1 MCPECRPEPEAP
13 TFTPVAEVSARLYF
27 GCALIVIVVCTGIA
41 VPTSDVDDE
50 YLVGQTL
57 YGLTAAFWVLVP
69 MFLAWP
75 KKHSVDIPFPTLFET
90 VRNLERRL
98 RGVALV
104 VTAGLVILLIHL
116 VFYPWPATIP
126 DIQDLHEQYKQ
137 QGHPTLRVPEPMPPP
152 PTAP

>member
-1 MCPECRPEPEAP
+1 
-13 TFTPVAEVSARLYF
+13 
-27 GCALIVIVVCTGIA
+27 
-41 VPTSDVDDE
+41 
-50 YLVGQTL
+50 
-57 YGLTAAFWVLVP
+57 
-69 MFLAWP
+69 
-75 KKHSVDIPFPTLFET
+75 
-90 VRNLERRL
+90 
-98 RGVALV
+98 VALV

>member
-75 KKHSVDIPFPTLFET
+75 KKHSVDIPFPTLFDRSGT
-90 VRNLERRL
+90 SS
-98 RGVALV
+98 GGCA
-104 VTAGLVILLIHL
+104 AWHS
-116 VFYPWPATIP
+116 W
-126 DIQDLHEQYKQ
+126 
-137 QGHPTLRVPEPMPPP
+137 
-152 PTAP
+152 